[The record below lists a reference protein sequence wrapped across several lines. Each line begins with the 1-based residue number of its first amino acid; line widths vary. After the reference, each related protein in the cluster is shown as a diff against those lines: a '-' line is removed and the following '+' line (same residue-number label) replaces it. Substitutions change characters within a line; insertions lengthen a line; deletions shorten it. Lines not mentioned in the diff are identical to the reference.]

1 MTTETIIATNDATPS
16 VAPREA
22 HQRADR
28 EIIASCRSP
37 RVEIVRVGSKYVSRV
52 KVTRKS
58 WMEGDFDTLTEA
70 VTAAKRYIREE
81 SCGRVDPD
89 RALKFVKGVK

>member
-1 MTTETIIATNDATPS
+1 MTAETIIATNDATPS

-28 EIIASCRSP
+28 EIIATCRSP
-37 RVEIVRVGSKYVSRV
+37 RTEIVRVGSKYVSRV
-52 KVTRKS
+52 KVTRTG

-70 VTAAKRYIREE
+70 AVANKRYIREVT
-81 SCGRVDPD
+81 SGRVDPD
-89 RALKFVKGVK
+89 RALKFRKEVE